1 MDNVPAY
8 QVIDCLLNK
17 EMIIN
22 VYEQERERK
31 RDRQIKRKNGANQR
45 KARKKNNKQT
55 RVCASRGTLFAK

>member
-22 VYEQERERK
+22 VYEQEREKERQTDKEKK
-31 RDRQIKRKNGANQR
+31 RGQP
-45 KARKKNNKQT
+45 KK
-55 RVCASRGTLFAK
+55 SS